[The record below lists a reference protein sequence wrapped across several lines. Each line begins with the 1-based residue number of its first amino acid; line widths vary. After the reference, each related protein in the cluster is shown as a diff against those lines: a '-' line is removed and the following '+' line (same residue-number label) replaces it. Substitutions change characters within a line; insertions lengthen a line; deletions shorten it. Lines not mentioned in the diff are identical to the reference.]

1 MAGGSKSL
9 VLGFVDVRRESPETF
24 RAGYLLTTDYG
35 RPMEF
40 HYTTQVSVPK
50 SHQLLYGPDFEP
62 IFFSENLAKPM
73 TDRQGSAPQ
82 LVAVGTPALLRLRTL
97 IPAPVVHVSRPDKDG
112 PIVATAHPAHPKD
125 QAIFE
130 KVAGMVPPGFDWMEL
145 FDRLQGALAEVKE
158 TPAPLLVA

>member
-9 VLGFVDVRRESPETF
+9 VLGFMDVRRESSDAF

-35 RPMEF
+35 RPIEF
-40 HYTTQVSVPK
+40 HYTTAVSVPK
-50 SHQLLYGPDFEP
+50 SHQILYGPDFEP
-62 IFFSENLAKPM
+62 VFFSEHLAKPM
-73 TDRQGSAPQ
+73 TDRQSSAPQ
-82 LVAVGTPALLRLRTL
+82 LVAVGTPALLRLRMS
-97 IPAPVVHVSRPDKDG
+97 IPAPVVHLARPVKEG
-112 PIVATAHPAHPKD
+112 PIVATANSAYPKD
-125 QAIFE
+125 QTIFE

>member
-9 VLGFVDVRRESPETF
+9 VLGFMDVRRESPETF

-35 RPMEF
+35 RPIEF
-40 HYTTQVSVPK
+40 HYTSPVSVPRA
-50 SHQLLYGPDFEP
+50 HQLLYGPDFEP
-62 IFFSENLAKPM
+62 VFFSENLAKPM

-82 LVAVGTPALLRLRTL
+82 LVAVGTPALLQLRKS
-97 IPAPVVHVSRPDKDG
+97 IPAPVVHLTRPDKDG

-125 QAIFE
+125 LSIFE

-158 TPAPLLVA
+158 TAVPLLVA